1 MFRHT
6 DTHKYTH
13 IVNESTPGK
22 KADVYFQR
30 GVFGNMLNA
39 YVQLLYHSQITSPL
53 IENNTL

>member
-6 DTHKYTH
+6 DTHTRTR
-13 IVNESTPGK
+13 IVNESTPGE
-22 KADVYFQR
+22 KADVYFER

-39 YVQLLYHSQITSPL
+39 YFQLLYHSQINSPL